1 MTLYCPLIRDYG
13 KTMMETKES
22 LEQQIADLDKADA
35 KNTAPDTKSR
45 RALRQSGY
53 LIQSQEEWLTVLYW
67 HRFKDRDS
75 IRKRLE
81 KLKEFS
87 NG

>member
-1 MTLYCPLIRDYG
+1 
-13 KTMMETKES
+13 METEETLAKK
-22 LEQQIADLDKADA
+22 LEDLDKADA

-53 LIQSQEEWLTVLYW
+53 LITSQREYLLICYW

-75 IRKRLE
+75 IRERIK
-81 KLKEFS
+81 KLDEM
-87 NG
+87 GL